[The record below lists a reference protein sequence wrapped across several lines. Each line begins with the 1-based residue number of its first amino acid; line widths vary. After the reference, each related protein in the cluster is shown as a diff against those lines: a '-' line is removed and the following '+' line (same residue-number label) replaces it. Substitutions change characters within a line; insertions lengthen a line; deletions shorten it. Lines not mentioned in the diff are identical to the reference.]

1 MGAAGTAAGGGEAE
15 TELVVSFDTTPD
27 TRPSGVVL
35 DAQPEMVR
43 QARKIAGTAEK
54 RMELVHNTENDTDAS
69 SLNEAG
75 RMANGS
81 LLGNVES
88 NLYAGIFRT
97 GVSFTHKKPGVSPPG
112 PDAVLF
118 IRAVSGASSA

>member
-1 MGAAGTAAGGGEAE
+1 MTGAAGTAAGGGEAE

-35 DAQPEMVR
+35 DAQPETVR

-88 NLYAGIFRT
+88 NLYAGIFRKS
-97 GVSFTHKKPGVSPPG
+97 VSFRHVS
-112 PDAVLF
+112 DW
-118 IRAVSGASSA
+118 